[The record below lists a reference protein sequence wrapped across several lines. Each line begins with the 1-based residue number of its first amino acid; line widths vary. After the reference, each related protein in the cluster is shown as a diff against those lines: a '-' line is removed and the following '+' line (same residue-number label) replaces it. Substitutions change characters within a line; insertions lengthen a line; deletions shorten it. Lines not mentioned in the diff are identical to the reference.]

1 MKARHEI
8 RKRAAAALGIATLVA
23 AAATAC
29 AADEGIQPD
38 PKVTTPGAILGAEA
52 PEGGI
57 RLMKVLQAFRI
68 EDNLTLIVTTYRP
81 LAADFAEA
89 RRLARRRDLPV
100 LEPSFLVGESAL
112 GDYEI
117 LWWRSLTPE
126 EQDGSP

>member
-1 MKARHEI
+1 M
-8 RKRAAAALGIATLVA
+8 ATLVA
-23 AAATAC
+23 TAATAC
-29 AADEGIQPD
+29 AADEGAQPD
-38 PKVTTPGAILGAEA
+38 PSVTTPGAILGAEE

-57 RLMKVLQAFRI
+57 RLMKVLQAYQL

-81 LAADFAEA
+81 LAKDFAEA

-126 EQDGSP
+126 EQDGAP